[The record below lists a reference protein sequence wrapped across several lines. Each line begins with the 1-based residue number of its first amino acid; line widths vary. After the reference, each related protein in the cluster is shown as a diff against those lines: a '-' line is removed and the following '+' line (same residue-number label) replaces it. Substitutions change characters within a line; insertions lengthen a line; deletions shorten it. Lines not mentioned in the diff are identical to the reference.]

1 MHGNAVGLQSLLCRE
16 HALVSAALL
25 TWPRPLEG
33 QPRDAPPWEATFAL
47 EVRLLALEILCHSQ
61 ILAELKRWR
70 RILATLIATSS
81 DVSSLGGGG

>member
-25 TWPRPLEG
+25 TWLRPLEG

>member
-1 MHGNAVGLQSLLCRE
+1 MFGNAVGLQPLLCRE

-25 TWPRPLEG
+25 TWPRPLDG
-33 QPRDAPPWEATFAL
+33 QPRDTPRWDATFAL

-70 RILATLIATSS
+70 RVLAMLIATSS